1 MTTTPDSTMSSQF
14 LAYSRSKLMAQ
25 CWPRMRQCVESLTQE
40 QLWWRPNDAS
50 NSVGNLL
57 LHLNGNVQQWLVG
70 SFRELE
76 DTRNRPVEFS
86 TQEGASAAELLSA
99 LGRTL
104 DEASE
109 VLSRLTEADLLR
121 RFTIQG
127 YDVTGLEAVY
137 KVVEHFVLHYGQ
149 ILYITKM
156 LRKQDLGFYSEL
168 KKSGNAPAG
177 SSNG

>member
-1 MTTTPDSTMSSQF
+1 
-14 LAYSRSKLMAQ
+14 
-25 CWPRMRQCVESLTQE
+25 MRQCVESLTQE

-57 LHLNGNVQQWLVG
+57 LHLNGNVRQWLVG

-137 KVVEHFVLHYGQ
+137 KVVEHFASQTGPGVL
-149 ILYITKM
+149 
-156 LRKQDLGFYSEL
+156 LRIEKERQR
-168 KKSGNAPAG
+168 SGGLLERLSCIGRQSYLTQQTERCVGRAA
-177 SSNG
+177 